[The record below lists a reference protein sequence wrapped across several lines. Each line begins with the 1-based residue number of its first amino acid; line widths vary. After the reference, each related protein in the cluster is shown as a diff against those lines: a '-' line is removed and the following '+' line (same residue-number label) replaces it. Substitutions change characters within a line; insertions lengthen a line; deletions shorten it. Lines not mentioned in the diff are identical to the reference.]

1 MANSHFDSL
10 SISFADFRSSSASVN
25 RSINSGQSRAGLS
38 ISGIRQPKMRNK
50 LFAAV
55 KAKKKQRAPL
65 LPIHGA
71 RGVAFAETLERQC
84 SPVYEDA
91 DDASPAILPIPMEAS
106 GRGHEPQA
114 RAVRQLAAELP
125 TYQSLPGQG

>member
-1 MANSHFDSL
+1 
-10 SISFADFRSSSASVN
+10 
-25 RSINSGQSRAGLS
+25 QSRAGIS
-38 ISGIRQPKMRNK
+38 ISGIRHPKIRNK
-50 LFAAV
+50 FIPREVRDLIREKNRLRRQWQRTLNLV
-55 KAKKKQRAPL
+55 LKAEYNQMAKRTKTALDEFLKVKKKQRATL

-71 RGVAFAETLERQC
+71 RGVVFAETLERQC

-106 GRGHEPQA
+106 GRG
-114 RAVRQLAAELP
+114 QLL